1 MNTALKKRITGL
13 ASEIAP
19 VVREHRCLAL
29 VVAIYAAAAFGLYW
43 HFPAKYDVPLVLEGF
58 GTSMLIGPIF
68 AFCGYA
74 IYVMLLVRPARLTR
88 FLLSGMRQ
96 YLTRARLLHAFPVL
110 LLLPIFAS
118 SFTIF
123 KAAVPIIHPYAW
135 DIRLAEWD
143 LALHGGVHPWVWLQ
157 YAMGHPL
164 VTATIN
170 FSYHLWFFIMYAV
183 IYWLA
188 LSIKNPK
195 LRMQFLLSF
204 VFSWIFLGTVVATLF
219 SSVGPCYYGYLFQ
232 GDDPY
237 APLMMYLHEANKQM
251 PILAL
256 DVQKMLWD
264 GYQDKTRVS
273 ALGISAMPS
282 MHVATATLL
291 ALWGWRINRTVGIA
305 LTLFA
310 LVIMVG
316 SVHLGW
322 HYALDGYVGAAGA
335 YVVWRVVGWML
346 SRSRQ
351 TLSAE
356 TVGTSPQVIYLS
368 QQSYTH
374 EH

>member
-1 MNTALKKRITGL
+1 MNSMSNKRITAL
-13 ASEIAP
+13 ASELAP
-19 VVREHRCLAL
+19 VMREHRCLSL
-29 VVAIYAAAAFGLYW
+29 IVAIYAAAAFGMYW
-43 HFPAKYDVPLVLEGF
+43 RFPAQYDAALMLEGF
-58 GTSMLIGPIF
+58 GTSVLIGPIF
-68 AFCGYA
+68 TLCGYA
-74 IYVMLLVRPARLTR
+74 IYVMLFVRPARLTH
-88 FLLSGMRQ
+88 FLLCSVRQ
-96 YLTRARLLHAFPVL
+96 YMTRAQLLHALPVL
-110 LLLPIFAS
+110 SLLPIFGS
-118 SFTIF
+118 SFTLF

-157 YAMGHPL
+157 YVVGHPL
-164 VTATIN
+164 VSAAIS

-188 LSIKNPK
+188 LSMKNPK

-204 VFSWIFLGTVVATLF
+204 VLSWIFLGTVVATLF

-232 GDDPY
+232 GNDPY
-237 APLMMYLHEANKQM
+237 APLMMYLHEANKHV
-251 PILAL
+251 PIWAL

-282 MHVATATLL
+282 MHVATAALL
-291 ALWGWRINRTVGIA
+291 ALWGWRINRAAGIA

-310 LVIMVG
+310 VIIMIG

-335 YVVWRVVGWML
+335 YAVWRVVGWML

-351 TLSAE
+351 TQSAE
-356 TVGTSPQVIYLS
+356 TVDTSPQVVYLT